1 MKDSELENCDDKKK
15 ELNYDAQVVDDLDYY
30 VWDWVEK
37 KPRLHEE
44 IKSIP
49 KLRKF
54 ILYLGQNKNARIYF
68 SSAYKE
74 IVLSFN
80 FCSKSFIFTKSMWL
94 LF

>member
-54 ILYLGQNKNARIYF
+54 ILPQIAGKIFKPRKKNFRF
-68 SSAYKE
+68 P
-74 IVLSFN
+74 
-80 FCSKSFIFTKSMWL
+80 TKI
-94 LF
+94 